1 MTGGKYGTFIHTG
14 HAKWHALRYRT
25 KPVEASIA
33 TARWWY
39 IMRPLSR
46 MKKLGRVFL
55 IGTLVFSPLIQLT
68 AQSEDPSE
76 IFLKAYM
83 TSQQG
88 EKLEHD
94 GQFKAA
100 LAKYRFAGSLLEDLR
115 KHHGDWQ
122 PAIVE
127 YRSRKVSENILRV
140 QDRAAT
146 QADLTGGPTPLP
158 GAAPVLPE
166 QAASPEPNVEVIVP
180 RVEPPAPTIA
190 PVITEK
196 RPAAPPAPAVVAPPS
211 TPATQ
216 VVNDAAIRD
225 ATKKLQGK
233 VDELQTELEKSKTRF
248 AEVEKEKDALNS
260 RLEETNSKL
269 AKAQKDLDS
278 SKQQEG
284 KIRDQ
289 LSDAQNSLKKVQ
301 AAGSTD
307 AKAQEALRSE
317 IADLKKQLE
326 GVEKG
331 RTAAA
336 KERDEANEK
345 MAAAEKRITDL
356 AKERDDAKNKAAEAS
371 KQVASTTKERD
382 EAKAKADEAGKQ
394 IASVTK
400 ERDDA
405 LSQLKGLKGGEQR
418 IAVLLAENSSLKQK
432 LADAEKAARQLSE
445 DKPKKEKELAD
456 LKQQISQL
464 QQQLALSQKQN
475 SDSQTALVSLRSQLD
490 DAKAQLDHAK
500 LIGAT
505 AEETA
510 RLTKENQI
518 LRNIVIRERQE
529 EARRDQAKK
538 LMLAEFDK
546 LKIKSDTLTQ
556 QIELLAQPVTRLTDE
571 ELALLRQPV
580 VSISDNNPMA
590 MNASFAFAKKT
601 TSTAVPEG
609 GETETEKAAADN
621 PPSPPASEAASTGQ
635 GFNPGVPDNL
645 VPLAREAKDS
655 FDKGKYR
662 SAEKKYQEILT
673 KSPNN
678 LYSLSNL
685 GVVYF
690 RTGRLKAA
698 ELTLKKA
705 VALAPKDEGSHTTLG
720 IVLYRQAKFDD
731 ALTELTKALG
741 INPKSATA
749 HNYLGITA
757 SQKGWQEAAEKEMLE
772 AIADNPD
779 YADAH
784 FNLAVIYATA
794 QPPAKELAK
803 RHYAR
808 ATSLG
813 AQPDPSLERLL
824 H

>member
-1 MTGGKYGTFIHTG
+1 VSLKFRFVGQLCKGKAADDGTLFASG
-14 HAKWHALRYRT
+14 AER
-25 KPVEASIA
+25 VEASIA
-33 TARWWY
+33 TARWWF
-39 IMRPLSR
+39 IIRPLLR
-46 MKKLGRVFL
+46 MKKLGRVVF
-55 IGTLVFSPLIQLT
+55 IGFLVFSPGFQVA

-76 IFLKAYM
+76 TFLKAYM

-94 GQFKAA
+94 SQFKAA
-100 LAKYRFAGSLLEDLR
+100 LAKYRFAGSLLEELR
-115 KHHGDWQ
+115 KRHSDWQ

-127 YRSRKVSENILRV
+127 YRSRKVAENILRV
-140 QDRAAT
+140 QDKAAT
-146 QADLTGGPTPLP
+146 QADLTAGPTPLP
-158 GAAPVLPE
+158 GGAPVLPE
-166 QAASPEPNVEVIVP
+166 QSGPEPSVEVVAP
-180 RVEPPAPTIA
+180 RSQKPAAQPPPIIA
-190 PVITEK
+190 QTQPV
-196 RPAAPPAPAVVAPPS
+196 PAAPPVNETAV
-211 TPATQ
+211 
-216 VVNDAAIRD
+216 RE
-225 ATKKLQGK
+225 ATKKLQGR
-233 VDELQTELEKSKTRF
+233 VDELQTELDQTRTRF
-248 AEVEKEKDALNS
+248 SALEKEKDSLNG

-269 AKAQKDLDS
+269 NKAQADLEN
-278 SKQQEG
+278 SKKEDR

-289 LSDAQNSLKKVQ
+289 LDHAQTSLKKIET
-301 AAGSTD
+301 AGSAD
-307 AKAQEALRSE
+307 SKAQESLRAE
-317 IADLKKQLE
+317 ITGLKKQLE
-326 GVEKG
+326 SVEQG
-331 RTAAA
+331 RSTAQ
-336 KERDEANEK
+336 KERDQANSK
-345 MAAAEKRITDL
+345 MEEAEKKITAM
-356 AKERDDAKNKAAEAS
+356 AKERDDAKNKASQTE
-371 KQVASTTKERD
+371 KQVASL
-382 EAKAKADEAGKQ
+382 
-394 IASVTK
+394 TK

-405 LSQLKGLKGGEQR
+405 LAQFKGIKGGEQK
-418 IAVLLAENSSLKQK
+418 IQILMAENSTLKQK
-432 LADAEKAARQLSE
+432 LADAEKAAQELTA

-456 LKQQISQL
+456 IKQQVNQL
-464 QQQLALSQKQN
+464 QQQLGASQKQN
-475 SDSQTALVSLRSQLD
+475 QDSETKLVALRSQLD
-490 DAKAQLDHAK
+490 EATSQLEHAK
-500 LIGAT
+500 LSGVT

-546 LKIKSDTLTQ
+546 LKVKSDTLTQ
-556 QIELLAQPVTRLTDE
+556 QVELLAQPVTRLSDE

-580 VSISDNNPMA
+580 VSISDNNPTA
-590 MNASFAFAKKT
+590 LNASFAFAKKT
-601 TSTAVPEG
+601 TNTVTTPRSD
-609 GETETEKAAADN
+609 ETRK
-621 PPSPPASEAASTGQ
+621 SEAAENAGPAPSSDNVSG
-635 GFNPGVPDNL
+635 GFKPEVPDNL
-645 VPLAREAKDS
+645 VSMARDAKDN
-655 FDKGKYR
+655 FDRGKYR
-662 SAEKKYQEILT
+662 TAEKKYQEILT

-705 VALAPKDEGSHTTLG
+705 VALAPKDEFSHTTLG
-720 IVLYRQAKFDD
+720 IVFYRQAKFDE

-772 AIADNPD
+772 AISDNPD